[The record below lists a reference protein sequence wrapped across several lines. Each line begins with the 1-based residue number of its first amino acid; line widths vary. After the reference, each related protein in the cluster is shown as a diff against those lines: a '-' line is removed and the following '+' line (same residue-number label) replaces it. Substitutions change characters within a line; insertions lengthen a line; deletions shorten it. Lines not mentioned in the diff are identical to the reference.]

1 MKLKLKMTLFKSFK
15 KQIKSS
21 KCLLKKT
28 LPKKF
33 SKYKESTNWLE
44 SIGKK
49 YDYSDFKS
57 VQIIGRGS
65 YGIVSCATRK
75 NQIFALKSF
84 YSDRTTLIVRE
95 VLIIIILSIVI
106 YKF

>member
-1 MKLKLKMTLFKSFK
+1 MTLYKSFK

-33 SKYKESTNWLE
+33 SKHKETNLSTDWLE
-44 SIGKK
+44 TIGKK

-57 VQIIGRGS
+57 IQIIGRGS
-65 YGIVSCATRK
+65 SGIVSCATRK

-84 YSDRTTLIVRE
+84 YDDRTTLIVRE
-95 VLIIIILSIVI
+95 VLIIIMFSII
-106 YKF
+106 NI